1 MRIELSGTCLS
12 AESIPE
18 ADMVMGFQNYG
29 NLPNSLKGLL
39 GVENGVQENARV
51 QVRVLL

>member
-1 MRIELSGTCLS
+1 MSGRRLS

-39 GVENGVQENARV
+39 GVKNGLQENARV
-51 QVRVLL
+51 QVSVHL